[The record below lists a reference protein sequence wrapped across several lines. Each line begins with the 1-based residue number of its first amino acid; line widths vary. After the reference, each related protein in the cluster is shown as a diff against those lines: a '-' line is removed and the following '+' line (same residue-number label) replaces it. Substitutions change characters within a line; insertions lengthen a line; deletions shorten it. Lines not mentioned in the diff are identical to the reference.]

1 MNETRPPDLTE
12 LELDAL
18 TELVN
23 LGVNRAAVSLRAMA
37 GEEVVLTVPAISTVA
52 PQQAAEMIGG
62 ARIGQLVA
70 IEQHFD
76 GDVSGRA
83 LLIFPET
90 NSFEL
95 VRAVLPEGVP
105 AEEVPSLAPEAL
117 CETGNVF
124 LQACL
129 GGMANLLH
137 RTLGLSTPNLI
148 RGRASDLFPPS
159 AAAVVLFI
167 YINFTL
173 RGRRVRG
180 YVALLM
186 DLPSMAALKDLVAE
200 YVLRETE

>member
-1 MNETRPPDLTE
+1 MSDAQAPELSE

-18 TELVN
+18 AELVN

-52 PQQAAEMIGG
+52 PHQAAEMIGG
-62 ARIGQLVA
+62 ARVGQLVA
-70 IEQHFD
+70 VEQHFD

-83 LLIFPET
+83 LLIFPEP
-90 NSFEL
+90 NSLEL
-95 VRAVLPEGVP
+95 VRAVLPEEVP
-105 AEEVPSLAPEAL
+105 ADQVPILAPEAL

-137 RTLGLSTPNLI
+137 RTLGLSTPSLI
-148 RGRASDLFPPS
+148 RGRASDLFPRTAS
-159 AAAVVLFI
+159 AVVLFI
-167 YINFTL
+167 YINFAL

-186 DLPSMAALKDLVAE
+186 DLPSMAALKGLVAE
-200 YVLRETE
+200 YVARETE